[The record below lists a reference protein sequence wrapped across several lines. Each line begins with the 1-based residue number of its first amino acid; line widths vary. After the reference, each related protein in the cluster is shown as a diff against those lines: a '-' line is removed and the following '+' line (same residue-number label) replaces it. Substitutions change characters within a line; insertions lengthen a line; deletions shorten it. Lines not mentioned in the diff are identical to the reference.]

1 MALAKRCK
9 SVADMYTH
17 VRTVALPGAPLGMH
31 SCTQM
36 NACMHMY
43 MHRNAHL
50 REHTSYGLMC
60 AMLLYGPERH
70 PIALFGQWACVEPNG
85 SGPPTTAL
93 GPAVLGLWSPLPM
106 YIHMYT
112 YMYAMQ

>member
-1 MALAKRCK
+1 MALAMCCK
-9 SVADMYTH
+9 SVDHMYTH
-17 VRTVALPGAPLGMH
+17 MHNVALPGAPLYMH

-60 AMLLYGPERH
+60 AMLVYGPERH
-70 PIALFGQWACVEPNG
+70 PVALFGQWACVEPNG
-85 SGPPTTAL
+85 SGPPPTAL
-93 GPAVLGLWSPLPM
+93 GPAVLGLWSPLRLYM
-106 YIHMYT
+106 HMYM